1 MGLGG
6 ISMPQLMIV
15 LLIVVLLFGTRRLRG
30 IGTDLGGAVKSF
42 RNEMQDEP
50 APASEAL
57 ADADAPES
65 LPALEQHASQPER
78 V

>member
-42 RNEMQDEP
+42 RNEMQGEP
-50 APASEAL
+50 EPASEAL
-57 ADADAPES
+57 AEADAATPV
-65 LPALEQHASQPER
+65 PALEQTSSQPDR